1 MSYILSSWFYV
12 IISIFIGV
20 GAGVQLTMIAAI
32 SRQKG
37 SLEAV
42 FTSMVATGM
51 IIISFLI
58 GKSFFNNDVGL
69 PQPFEKPII
78 LSIILIILII
88 TLFLI
93 MREIQWYYALTG
105 LLSVPLLVGSGL
117 IGPKIGLGIYISAT
131 IVGSLLVSLIVD
143 HLGAFGGLQIP
154 ISLQRVIGAILL
166 ILGVILIRGL
176 GK

>member
-1 MSYILSSWFYV
+1 MFYFLSSWFYV

-20 GAGVQLTMIAAI
+20 GAGVQLTMIAGI

-51 IIISFLI
+51 IIISFLV
-58 GKSFFNNDVGL
+58 GKSLLNNDVGL
-69 PQPFEKPII
+69 PLPFQKPII
-78 LSIILIILII
+78 LSVILLLLII

-93 MREIQWYYALTG
+93 MREIHWYYALTG

-117 IGPKIGLGIYISAT
+117 IGPKIGLGIYISST
-131 IVGSLLVSLIVD
+131 IVGSLIGSIVVD
-143 HLGAFGGLQIP
+143 HFGAFGGLQVP
-154 ISLQRVIGAILL
+154 ISFQRILGALLL
-166 ILGVILIRGL
+166 ILGVILIRGMS
-176 GK
+176 K

>member
-78 LSIILIILII
+78 N
-88 TLFLI
+88 
-93 MREIQWYYALTG
+93 
-105 LLSVPLLVGSGL
+105 
-117 IGPKIGLGIYISAT
+117 
-131 IVGSLLVSLIVD
+131 
-143 HLGAFGGLQIP
+143 IP
-154 ISLQRVIGAILL
+154 IDIMTFIDINMWNDS
-166 ILGVILIRGL
+166 IRQ
-176 GK
+176 